1 MKGESSTA
9 NLEHTVSE
17 MKILL
22 PETEEDQRKD
32 DKDKDV
38 KEDSQ
43 EATAE
48 DGFGGKTDN
57 VSGEVDKGIVL

>member
-48 DGFGGKTDN
+48 DGFAGKTDN